1 MTVTT
6 NVSREVRV
14 ATAPAGLPR
23 PADLTVAEVPIPEPG
38 PGQVLVRNR
47 YFSVFAALRTLLGG
61 SVPGAPFPALNPG
74 DPLLGPAVGEVVTAP
89 AGSALRPGQLVTH
102 PLGWREYAV
111 LDAAGCQPVSDDL
124 PDPAAH
130 LAQGLTAY
138 GALTRAARLRPGE
151 AVLVTGGAG
160 SVGSMAGQL
169 ARLLGAGRVVGSTGS
184 AVKTEAM
191 TSEFGYDGAV
201 VRGAA
206 PLAAQ
211 LIKAAPGG
219 FDVVLDLVGGEDLAA
234 AVTAARP
241 GARLVLVGALA
252 GQLSPGGTGTTSPV
266 ELDSFPII
274 VKRLTLTGYSGDGD
288 DDLRQEW
295 ARRSGEWLRTSELR
309 FPYTRVEGMDA
320 APQALH
326 DVLAGRYRGS
336 VIVAL

>member
-14 ATAPAGLPR
+14 ATASAGLPR
-23 PADLTVAEVPIPEPG
+23 PADLTVAEVPVPAPG

-61 SVPGAPFPALNPG
+61 SVPGAPYPALSPG
-74 DPLLGPAVGEVVTAP
+74 DSLLGPAVGEVVTAP
-89 AGSALRPGQLVTH
+89 AGRGLHPGQLVTR

-111 LDAAGCQPVSDDL
+111 VDAAGVQPVRDDR

-138 GALTRAARLRPGE
+138 GALTRAARLQPGE
-151 AVLVTGGAG
+151 TVLVTGGAG
-160 SVGSMAGQL
+160 SVGPMAGQL

-184 AVKTEAM
+184 AAKTGAM
-191 TSEFGYDGAV
+191 TGEFGYHGAV

-211 LIKAAPGG
+211 LAEAAPGG
-219 FDVVLDLVGGEDLAA
+219 FDVVLDLAGGEDLAA

-241 GARLVLVGALA
+241 GARLVCGPVSCA
-252 GQLSPGGTGTTSPV
+252 SPTPGSRAWTP
-266 ELDSFPII
+266 P
-274 VKRLTLTGYSGDGD
+274 
-288 DDLRQEW
+288 
-295 ARRSGEWLRTSELR
+295 
-309 FPYTRVEGMDA
+309 
-320 APQALH
+320 PQALH